1 LVRSVPDALLLGR
14 KTYEIFAQV
23 WPSGTAAD
31 DGPGEEGVTDRINS
45 MPTYVVSTMLREPL
59 TWNN

>member
-1 LVRSVPDALLLGR
+1 LGR

-23 WPSGTAAD
+23 WHSGTAAD
-31 DGPGEEGVTDRINS
+31 DGPGEEGVIDRINS